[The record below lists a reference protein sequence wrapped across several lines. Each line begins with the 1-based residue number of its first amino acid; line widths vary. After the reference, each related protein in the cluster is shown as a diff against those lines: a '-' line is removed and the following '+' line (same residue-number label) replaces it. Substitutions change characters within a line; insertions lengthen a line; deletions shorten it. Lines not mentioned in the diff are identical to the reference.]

1 MAKAELDSKTVNW
14 GKKMETKEGELNE
27 MRNKIVNLQQ
37 ELLQIKK
44 DGIKREAREAN
55 NVKEIEM
62 LKGELEVLKQSAKN
76 KKGYEK

>member
-14 GKKMETKEGELNE
+14 SKKMETKEGELNE

-62 LKGELEVLKQSAKN
+62 LKGELEVSKQSAKS